1 MATQLSCHDHSL
13 VGAARGE
20 CGFGSHAILIPSG
33 AASGGCQ
40 SIALLT
46 GERPVLS

>member
-1 MATQLSCHDHSL
+1 MATQLSRHDHSL

-20 CGFGSHAILIPSG
+20 CGFGSHAVLVLSG

-40 SIALLT
+40 IIALLT
-46 GERPVLS
+46 GERPVVF

>member
-1 MATQLSCHDHSL
+1 MATQLSHHDHSL

-20 CGFGSHAILIPSG
+20 CGFGSHIG

-40 SIALLT
+40 IIALLT

>member
-1 MATQLSCHDHSL
+1 MATQLSHHDHSS

-20 CGFGSHAILIPSG
+20 CGFGSLAVLVPSG